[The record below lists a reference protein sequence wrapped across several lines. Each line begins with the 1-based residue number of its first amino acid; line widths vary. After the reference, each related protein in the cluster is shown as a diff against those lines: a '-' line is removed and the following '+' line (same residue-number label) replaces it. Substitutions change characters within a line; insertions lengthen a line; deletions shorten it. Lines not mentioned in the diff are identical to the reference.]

1 MKNRIGIPKAMKY
14 QIFQS
19 IFLAAIEIKTIPII
33 TIQVV
38 GLAQFKVQPQPIDVS
53 IFGTINRGSFLQT

>member
-1 MKNRIGIPKAMKY
+1 MKY

-38 GLAQFKVQPQPIDVS
+38 GLAKFKVQPQPIDVS